1 MVCSSIQR
9 KLESVRSRDETWD
22 EMQHAPFLEIAS
34 VWYFK
39 ASRMFGFVGG
49 YIGAS
54 GYLIS
59 GPSGRGGSVTGGGAG
74 GWELEDGPAVG
85 GGWGFEGSAVGGGWG
100 FEGPAVGGGWG
111 WEAIGEERREE
122 RRADRAP
129 QSYRAN
135 E

>member
-85 GGWGFEGSAVGGGWG
+85 GGWG
-100 FEGPAVGGGWG
+100 